1 MNKMVLIADEHC
13 VSMEGMTFILKS
25 MSQDI
30 VIDRAYNKEE
40 LMNLVEKKDYILLI
54 LDIALLG
61 DVYDSPVKKIK
72 ESSSNLKI
80 MIFTA
85 CKEDVMLRYLY
96 EGAEAFVYKSDEE
109 SKIRTALAS
118 IFTCGYYYQQEL
130 LYDFIHKN
138 QLKSSSRVGLE
149 ILSERE
155 KQVYCYLLIG
165 RGLLEIANDLGLH
178 PSTVSIYKKR
188 LFKKLNVHSLV
199 DLIEYNNGE
208 KVFLPYCKG

>member
-1 MNKMVLIADEHC
+1 MVLIADEHC

-40 LMNLVEKKDYILLI
+40 LMKLVEKKEYILLI

-72 ESSSNLKI
+72 ERSSNLKI

-109 SKIRTALAS
+109 SEIRTALAS
-118 IFTCGYYYQQEL
+118 IFTRGYYYQQEL
-130 LYDFIHKN
+130 LYDLIHKN
-138 QLKSSSRVGLE
+138 QLKSFSRVGLE

-155 KQVYCYLLIG
+155 KQVYCYLLKG
-165 RGLLEIANDLGLH
+165 SGPLEIANALGLH
-178 PSTVSIYKKR
+178 QSTVSIYKKR

-199 DLIEYNNGE
+199 DLIEYNNGK